1 MIHSDV
7 VLHESPELHAHALFN
22 LSMSRLLFN
31 LYVNCCSEPIWLP
44 SNIWNWRCMLL
55 AERFLFVG
63 FQLVLLPRSQLVL
76 LVVTFGVYL
85 SMSSRSAPFNL
96 YRISVPRLVADQV
109 TFPKAYDQ
117 RLLVCCSR
125 RIPAQRFCK
134 TARSDHFPSFHLVS
148 SLQLPYIIVQHGL
161 NAGGSSQCFLTRCS
175 DALQPSANYSP
186 VVHNYLLTAQCDCV
200 FNLLLAGNMIQAALD
215 HLLPIQLLY
224 LHSLLFLKFHCGPN
238 SISVRN
244 LRNYW
249 CLHWSLRS
257 PCCLQVPCVR

>member
-1 MIHSDV
+1 
-7 VLHESPELHAHALFN
+7 
-22 LSMSRLLFN
+22 
-31 LYVNCCSEPIWLP
+31 
-44 SNIWNWRCMLL
+44 MLL

-186 VVHNYLLTAQCDCV
+186 VVHNYLLAAQFDCV
-200 FNLLLAGNMIQAALD
+200 FDLVLAGNAFQAALD
-215 HLLPIQLLY
+215 HLLPVQLQY
-224 LHSLLFLKFHCGPN
+224 LHSCLFLNFDFGPN
-238 SISVRN
+238 SISLRH
-244 LRNYW
+244 LRNYR
-249 CLHWSLRS
+249 CLHSSLLS
-257 PCCLQVPCVR
+257 ACCLQVPCVR